1 MFRLDARLPRSLDST
16 LVPSLLI
23 YGTEC
28 ERVASPVLSITT
40 GKEPACSLICRRPSQ
55 MLVLAVRS
63 VRLFSNAIEFLLAS
77 LVFCQLLL
85 RFVFYRSETWYMC
98 SLHVGAS
105 ERVQIGFGFA
115 PRLRRID
122 RG

>member
-1 MFRLDARLPRSLDST
+1 
-16 LVPSLLI
+16 
-23 YGTEC
+23 
-28 ERVASPVLSITT
+28 
-40 GKEPACSLICRRPSQ
+40 

-63 VRLFSNAIEFLLAS
+63 VRLFSNAIESLLAS